1 MVGVASRAAV
11 GQAACQHAM
20 LVREN
25 GQWDATLSVHRA
37 PRSPRSHSHWLRD
50 AAQITTTPG
59 CHSRAQHRPAAR
71 RTAGAA
77 AGEAEESLVA
87 RSPRPKT
94 GWWGRA
100 VRLVNR
106 HRRLS
111 LRPRRACTSRRRGN
125 TRNRARGVFPWDLPC
140 EGGHATAASFAPRPT
155 GQTSDASR
163 ETLPVAVA
171 VRCVSRRARVSVDAF
186 ALGRP
191 RPLLHRSPR
200 PAQVRA
206 QLRATRSVRL
216 QPPPRGRDLP
226 GV

>member
-1 MVGVASRAAV
+1 MLVSRRRLSPRLLAAGRRAVPRWMVGVASRAAV

-77 AGEAEESLVA
+77 AGEAEESLVV

-125 TRNRARGVFPWDLPC
+125 TRNRARGVPVGHTLRRRPC
-140 EGGHATAASFAPRPT
+140 HGCVFRAEAHRADIGRVPGDAPCGGGS
-155 GQTSDASR
+155 SVR
-163 ETLPVAVA
+163 EQA
-171 VRCVSRRARVSVDAF
+171 RARQRRRLRA
-186 ALGRP
+186 
-191 RPLLHRSPR
+191 RSPS
-200 PAQVRA
+200 PASA
-206 QLRATRSVRL
+206 SV
-216 QPPPRGRDLP
+216 PTPSTS
-226 GV
+226 